1 MLQSSLSYRS
11 TRKGRAGFTLAEL
24 LIVVA
29 IILVLVAIAVPVFT
43 GLVGDS
49 EEATCAANRRTV
61 KSAFAASFTLD
72 SSQDKDALFTQCVTS
87 LKSAK
92 QEKLCPSGG
101 NYTPSFDANGNLTVQ
116 CSIHGINM
124 DDEMYTK
131 LVTDFN
137 GNWNQYIGPD
147 GKPLNTDQQTRV
159 AYAKKYGLD
168 SWPAL
173 ITTDGQKNKYYLQ
186 FKSYGKNSDSTF
198 LYAGTN
204 PDPYAQS
211 SLWNARYVCDNAGL
225 IDPANPGQ
233 WYELSKDT
241 GLWDTDTEKLKA
253 AINGANPKKVNLVND
268 KFEYVK

>member
-11 TRKGRAGFTLAEL
+11 TRKERAGFTLAEL

-116 CSIHGINM
+116 CSIHGISM
-124 DDEMYTK
+124 DDEMYTNLASMIGDAWDKGYKDLEKVLGVKIVGDHDLRIYYTEKNSMDNWPK
-131 LVTDFN
+131 LDATTEK
-137 GNWNQYIGPD
+137 
-147 GKPLNTDQQTRV
+147 GKQL
-159 AYAKKYGLD
+159 
-168 SWPAL
+168 
-173 ITTDGQKNKYYLQ
+173 YLE
-186 FKSYGKNSDSTF
+186 FKSYNNQPSGLF

-204 PDPYAQS
+204 PDPQS
-211 SLWNARYVCDNAGL
+211 DDWKAYYICDNTGL
-225 IDPANPGQ
+225 LGEDSKGQ
-233 WYELSKDT
+233 WYRVEAKDGLYATSKD
-241 GLWDTDTEKLKA
+241 
-253 AINGANPKKVNLVND
+253 KVLEALEASKDNKVSLVNG
-268 KFEYVK
+268 KFV